1 MGMKIALGGLD
12 GPKLDTFWARSEWVE
27 VSSATDDGGVLT
39 AVSTFCISIYF
50 NFDHEQPTS
59 SYPSEFSHESE

>member
-1 MGMKIALGGLD
+1 MGIEITFGSLN
-12 GPKLDTFWARSEWVE
+12 GPKLGTFWARSDWVE

-39 AVSTFCISIYF
+39 AVSTFCISIYL

-59 SYPSEFSHESE
+59 SYPSGSSHEFR